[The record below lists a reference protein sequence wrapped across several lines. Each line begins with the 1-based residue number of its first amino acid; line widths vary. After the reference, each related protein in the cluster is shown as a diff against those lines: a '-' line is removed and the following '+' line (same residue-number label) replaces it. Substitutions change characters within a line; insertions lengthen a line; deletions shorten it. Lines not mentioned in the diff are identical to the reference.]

1 MEAHSLA
8 RHPIDSY
15 ARLTRRIHSVVHS
28 RLAQAEHQ
36 VVIRREPHEA
46 QEDWDRLVEEIRDA
60 EMVRITP
67 RQDGSLHLAWFVTL
81 NT

>member
-8 RHPIDSY
+8 HRHVDSY
-15 ARLTRRIHSVVHS
+15 ARLVRRIHSVVHS

-36 VVIRREPHEA
+36 AVIRREPDEA
-46 QEDWDRLVEEIRDA
+46 QEDWDRLIDEIRGA

-67 RQDGSLHLAWFVTL
+67 RPDGSLHLAWFVSLDT
-81 NT
+81 